1 MALSSGPLRPVL
13 SSLIFL
19 HSFLLVLF
27 SLHAF
32 ILTSSVP
39 SVCIHAAAT
48 MSNIIT
54 SQMAVWLL
62 YLIRTQYH
70 MGPRD
75 LTFNMVIEVV
85 RELVT
90 SQGCQFILNDPETWM
105 ILDPLSPAIS
115 IPVLTGSCPFDAT
128 FCFRCMRAWRSAPLS
143 SAIED
148 NFDKGALVI
157 VPDLPGSLKIA
168 PWI

>member
-1 MALSSGPLRPVL
+1 MARYKYASMALSSGPLRPVL
-13 SSLIFL
+13 SFLIFL
-19 HSFLLVLF
+19 HSFLLILF

-75 LTFNMVIEVV
+75 LNLNMM
-85 RELVT
+85 
-90 SQGCQFILNDPETWM
+90 CQFILNDPESWM

-115 IPVLTGSCPFDAT
+115 IPVHTGSCPFYAT
-128 FCFRCMRAWRSAPLS
+128 FCFRCMQAWRSAPLGMD
-143 SAIED
+143 I
-148 NFDKGALVI
+148 N
-157 VPDLPGSLKIA
+157 
-168 PWI
+168 